1 MCNMYIEYIVGIS
14 SRCRLQIPQ
23 KKVVLWMLWGSSVL
37 GTRSDQEGDHSFF
50 IGHRH
55 RHIPE
60 QKRSELCR
68 LSIPVEGSRPSHT
81 RIWKSDSGTNCET
94 QLAEKTPDFLFQHRH
109 CGKTQRCCV
118 CAGRIVLSP
127 CLRQRYGVY
136 IPVLSGGLR

>member
-1 MCNMYIEYIVGIS
+1 MYIKYIVGIS

-23 KKVVLWMLWGSSVL
+23 KKVVLWMLWGNGVL

-60 QKRSELCR
+60 QKRSDLCR

-94 QLAEKTPDFLFQHRH
+94 QLAEKTPDFFFSNTVTAERPR
-109 CGKTQRCCV
+109 GAV
-118 CAGRIVLSP
+118 YVLVELS
-127 CLRQRYGVY
+127 CLRVYGSVMVSTY
-136 IPVLSGGLR
+136 RFFLVD